1 MGTKTLEDMR
11 NVDVRTIDK
20 SELVNIDDVKI
31 NINDKP
37 EKKMQ
42 DYITQIKNPYCFLC
56 NGYAVKLAFANNNRT
71 IEDCFTEAIETMI

>member
-11 NVDVRTIDK
+11 NIDVRTVDK
-20 SELVNIDDVKI
+20 SELVNIDNVKI

-37 EKKMQ
+37 EKKMR

-56 NGYAVKLAFANNNRT
+56 NGYAVKLAFADNNRT